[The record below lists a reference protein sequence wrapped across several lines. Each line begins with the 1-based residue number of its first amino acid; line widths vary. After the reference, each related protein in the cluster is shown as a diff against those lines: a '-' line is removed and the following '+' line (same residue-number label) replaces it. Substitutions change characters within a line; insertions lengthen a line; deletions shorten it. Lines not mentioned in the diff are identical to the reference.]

1 MGTFRVHKTKD
12 YTVMSNHHFRNKEMT
27 LKAKGLLSQML
38 SLPDDWNYT
47 IEGLASINKEGVDCI
62 SDTLTELEKF
72 GYVTRKRIRDEK
84 GRLRGTD
91 YDIYEEPIREKP
103 ILDNPVLEKP
113 EQAEPEQE
121 KPGLLNTNKQITEE
135 ENIDYI
141 NYSSNPIPSL
151 ESFPC
156 ESGNVDNTET
166 GRERKGQ
173 KINNYDLW
181 ERQIKT
187 NIDYESLKIN
197 YPYELQL
204 IDEIVAIMV
213 ETVMSNRAM
222 IRIAGDDYLFSVVKE
237 KFLQIDYGHMQYII
251 DCFNEGARNTEIKN
265 IKQYMKAVIF
275 NAPTTIDSYYT
286 AKVRH
291 DMPWLGQ
298 KHGER

>member
-1 MGTFRVHKTKD
+1 MAVFRVERTNN
-12 YTVMSNHHFRNKEMT
+12 YTVMSNHHLRNKNLS

-38 SLPDDWNYT
+38 SLPEEWDYSLK
-47 IEGLASINKEGVDCI
+47 GLAFINKESVDAI
-62 SDTLTELEKF
+62 RTAVLELEEA
-72 GYVTRKRIRDEK
+72 GYVVRQQTRAAQ
-84 GRLRGTD
+84 GTFSQTT
-91 YDIYEEPIREKP
+91 YTIYEQPQLDLP
-103 ILDNPVLEKP
+103 ILENPITDNPISE
-113 EQAEPEQE
+113 EPVSENPIQI
-121 KPGLLNTNKQITEE
+121 NTNQANKKESNT
-135 ENIDYI
+135 DYI
-141 NYSSNPIPSL
+141 NNSSNPIPSL

-222 IRIAGDDYLFSVVKE
+222 IRIAGDDYPFSVVKE
-237 KFLQIDYGHMQYII
+237 KFLQISYDHMQFII
-251 DCFNEGARNTEIKN
+251 EGFNEGARNTEIKN
-265 IKQYMKAVIF
+265 IKQYIKAVIF

-286 AKVRH
+286 AKVRY
-291 DMPWLGQ
+291 DMPWLG
-298 KHGER
+298 KNNDER

>member
-84 GRLRGTD
+84 GRLRGTE
-91 YDIYEEPIREKP
+91 YDIYEEPIRENL
-103 ILDNPVLEKP
+103 ILDNPVLEK
-113 EQAEPEQE
+113 PEQE

-141 NYSSNPIPSL
+141 NNSSNPIPSL

-156 ESGNVDNTET
+156 ESGNVDNTKT

-213 ETVMSNRAM
+213 ETVMSNRAL
-222 IRIAGDDYLFSVVKE
+222 IRIAGDDYPFSVVKE
-237 KFLQIDYGHMQYII
+237 KFLQIDYSHMQFII

-298 KHGER
+298 K

>member
-1 MGTFRVHKTKD
+1 MAVFRVERTD
-12 YTVMSNHHFRNKEMT
+12 NYTVMSNHHLRNKNLS

-38 SLPDDWNYT
+38 SLPEEWDYSLK
-47 IEGLASINKEGVDCI
+47 GLAFINKESVDAI
-62 SDTLTELEKF
+62 RTAVLELEEA
-72 GYVTRKRIRDEK
+72 GYVVRQQTRAAQ
-84 GRLRGTD
+84 GTFSQTT
-91 YDIYEEPIREKP
+91 YTIYEQPQLDLP
-103 ILDNPVLEKP
+103 ILENPITDNPISE
-113 EQAEPEQE
+113 EPVSENPTQI
-121 KPGLLNTNKQITEE
+121 NTNQANKKESNT
-135 ENIDYI
+135 DYI

-156 ESGNVDNTET
+156 ESGNVENSET

-181 ERQIKT
+181 EKQIKT
-187 NIDYESLKIN
+187 NIDYESLKLN

-222 IRIAGDDYLFSVVKE
+222 ILIAGDDYPFSVVKE

-286 AKVRH
+286 AKVRY
-291 DMPWLGQ
+291 DMPWLG
-298 KHGER
+298 KNHAEE

>member
-12 YTVMSNHHFRNKEMT
+12 YTVMSNNHLRNKEMT

-103 ILDNPVLEKP
+103 ILDNPVLENP

-135 ENIDYI
+135 KNTDYI
-141 NYSSNPIPSL
+141 NYSSNPIPSI

-156 ESGNVDNTET
+156 ESGNVENSET

-204 IDEIVAIMV
+204 IDEIIAIMV

-222 IRIAGDDYLFSVVKE
+222 IRIAGDDYPFSVVKE

-251 DCFNEGARNTEIKN
+251 DCFNEGAINTEIKN

-286 AKVRH
+286 AKVRY
-291 DMPWLGQ
+291 DMPWLG
-298 KHGER
+298 KNHAEE

>member
-1 MGTFRVHKTKD
+1 MAVFRVERTNN
-12 YTVMSNHHFRNKEMT
+12 YTVMSNHHLRNKNLS

-38 SLPDDWNYT
+38 SLPEEWDYSLK
-47 IEGLASINKEGVDCI
+47 GLAFINKESVDAI
-62 SDTLTELEKF
+62 RTAVLELEEA
-72 GYVTRKRIRDEK
+72 GYVVRQQTRAAQ
-84 GRLRGTD
+84 GTFSQTA
-91 YDIYEEPIREKP
+91 YTIYEQPQLDLP
-103 ILDNPVLEKP
+103 ILENPITDNPISEEPVSENP
-113 EQAEPEQE
+113 TQINTNQANKKE
-121 KPGLLNTNKQITEE
+121 LNT
-135 ENIDYI
+135 DYI
-141 NYSSNPIPSL
+141 NDSSIPIPSL
-151 ESFPC
+151 KSFPC
-156 ESGNVDNTET
+156 ESGNVENSET

-222 IRIAGDDYLFSVVKE
+222 IRIAGDDYPFSVVKE

-291 DMPWLGQ
+291 DMPWLG
-298 KHGER
+298 KNHDER

>member
-1 MGTFRVHKTKD
+1 MSVFRVERTKD
-12 YTVMSNHHFRNKEMT
+12 YTVMSNHHLKNKNLS

-38 SLPDDWNYT
+38 SLPDEWDYSLK
-47 IEGLASINKEGVDCI
+47 GLAHINKESVDAVR
-62 SDTLTELEKF
+62 TAVLELEAA
-72 GYVTRKRIRDEK
+72 GYVVREQQRAAQ
-84 GRLRGTD
+84 GTFSQIE
-91 YDIYEEPIREKP
+91 YVIYEIPQLESPILENPITDNPIPEEPM
-103 ILDNPVLEKP
+103 LDNPT
-113 EQAEPEQE
+113 Q
-121 KPGLLNTNKQITEE
+121 LNTNKQITEE
-135 ENIDYI
+135 LNTNEI
-141 NYSSNPIPSL
+141 NNLSNPIPSYNPSL
-151 ESFPC
+151 E
-156 ESGNVDNTET
+156 EDTVDKSDS

-222 IRIAGDDYLFSVVKE
+222 IRIAGDDYPFSVVKE
-237 KFLQIDYGHMQYII
+237 KFLQIDYSHMQFII
-251 DCFNEGARNTEIKN
+251 DSFNEGARNTEIKN

-291 DMPWLGQ
+291 DMPWLG
-298 KHGER
+298 KNHDER